1 VAGTPPSCSSLAD
14 DAQRTLSES
23 RNIDMQLTTLRVWAL
38 TLFVCL
44 VAGATSAAQE
54 EEFDNSK
61 SKLQL
66 NCWVSAPSGYFNGKD
81 GQGYF
86 DLQRDFGFGNYATFS
101 GKWDWRFKRK
111 HHLLFAVNPV
121 LSSTTSTINRTIEW
135 QGQTFDAGASVESSV
150 RSLIFTPGYQY
161 DFLRRRSIWL
171 GVLVNVNLTYTD
183 AKLKA
188 SGAVTG
194 GSSSASGSKQASGSL
209 FVPLPAIG
217 PVFRWYPIPHSAHF
231 YLDGALTGMSFFG
244 YGDFISANAVL
255 GFPISR
261 HWDAR
266 IGYIMGS
273 RLKIHG
279 SSDHI
284 AIRLT
289 QKGPVFGAEYHWGV
303 R

>member
-1 VAGTPPSCSSLAD
+1 MPTALHASALA
-14 DAQRTLSES
+14 LV
-23 RNIDMQLTTLRVWAL
+23 L
-38 TLFVCL
+38 CL
-44 VAGATSAAQE
+44 GAKAIVAQE
-54 EEFDNSK
+54 ELDNSK

-66 NCWVSAPSGYFNGKD
+66 NCWVSAPSGYFNGRS

-86 DLQRDFGFGNYATFS
+86 DIQRDFGFGNYATFS

-121 LSSTTSTINRTIEW
+121 VSSRTTTISRTIDW
-135 QGQTFDAGASVESSV
+135 QGQTFDAGARVESSI

-161 DFLRRRSIWL
+161 DFFRRQSIWL
-171 GVLVNVNLTYTD
+171 GLLVNVNLAYTG

-188 SGAVTG
+188 TAGITG
-194 GSSSASGSKQASGSL
+194 GGSSASGSKQADGSL

-217 PVFRWYPIPHSAHF
+217 PDFRWYPIPSSARF

-244 YGDFISANAVL
+244 YGNFISANAVL
-255 GFPISR
+255 GFRVSR
-261 HWDAR
+261 HWGAR
-266 IGYIMGS
+266 VGYLMGS
-273 RLKIHG
+273 RFKITG
-279 SSDHI
+279 SNDRI

-289 QKGPVFGAEYHWGV
+289 QKGPVFGLEYHWGV